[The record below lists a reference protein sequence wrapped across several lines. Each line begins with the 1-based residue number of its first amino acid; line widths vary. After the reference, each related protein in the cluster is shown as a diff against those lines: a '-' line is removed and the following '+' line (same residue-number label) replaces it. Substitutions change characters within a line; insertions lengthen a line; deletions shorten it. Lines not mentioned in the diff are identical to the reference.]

1 VAGAATTQNWLL
13 VATGRYQIDSRRLL
27 AAQGSQVVRD
37 LLQRPEYPLQ
47 RDGGRV
53 LGPLLVMPGWSV
65 PSGVRWF
72 S

>member
-1 VAGAATTQNWLL
+1 MKQNRLL
-13 VATGRYQIDSRRLL
+13 VATGRYQIDQSRLF
-27 AAQGSQVVRD
+27 AAQGPQVVRD

-47 RDGGRV
+47 RDGRRAPE
-53 LGPLLVMPGWSV
+53 PLLIMPGWSD